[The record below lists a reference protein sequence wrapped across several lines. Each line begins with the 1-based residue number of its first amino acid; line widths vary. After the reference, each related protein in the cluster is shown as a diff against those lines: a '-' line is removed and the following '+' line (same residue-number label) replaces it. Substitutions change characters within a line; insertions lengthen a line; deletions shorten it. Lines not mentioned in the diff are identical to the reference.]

1 MKHKILLGGKNN
13 LIMDMF
19 FDHMDGEFDV
29 LTTSL
34 RYRDMSDHLSLFEPE
49 LFVYCVYNETL
60 DDCKRLIEFKRKL
73 TKHSVDLVFIG
84 DPDECEFL
92 QSETNNMAELV
103 LVKPLTAE
111 RIRSELLDYLEKLE
125 KLREEN
131 TRMQEELARKQEEE
145 RRKHILIIDD
155 DPRQLNI
162 IKEYLYE
169 KYDIATAISGKI
181 AYRFLEKKKTD
192 LILLDY
198 EMPVENGPQVLQHL
212 RESVDMENIPVI
224 FLTGTTDRE
233 KINQALALKPQGYL
247 LKPVDP
253 EKLLGTIEKY
263 LG

>member
-13 LIMDMF
+13 LIIDMF

-34 RYRDMSDHLSLFEPE
+34 RYRDTANHLSIFEPE
-49 LFVYCVYNETL
+49 LFAYCVYNETL
-60 DDCKRLIEFKRKL
+60 DDCKRLLELKRKL
-73 TKHSVDLVFIG
+73 AKQNVDLVFIG
-84 DPDECEFL
+84 DPEECEFL
-92 QSETNNMAELV
+92 QKETNNMADLV
-103 LVKPLTAE
+103 LLKPLTAE
-111 RIRSELLDYLEKLE
+111 RIRGELLDYMEQQE
-125 KLREEN
+125 KLREESS
-131 TRMQEELARKQEEE
+131 RLQEELAKKKEEE

-169 KYDIATAISGKI
+169 KYDVATAISGRI

-198 EMPVENGPQVLQHL
+198 EMPIENGPQVLQHL
-212 RESVDMENIPVI
+212 RENNDMTDVPVV

-233 KINQALALKPQGYL
+233 RISQALALKPQGYL

-263 LG
+263 IG

>member
-19 FDHMDGEFDV
+19 FDHMDGAFDV

-34 RYRDMSDHLSLFEPE
+34 RYRDMSDHLSIFEPE
-49 LFVYCVYNETL
+49 LFVYCVYNETM
-60 DDCKRLIEFKRKL
+60 DDCKRLMEFKRKL
-73 TKHSVDLVFIG
+73 TKQNVDLVFIG
-84 DPDECEFL
+84 DPEECEYL
-92 QSETNNMAELV
+92 QTETNHMAELV

-111 RIRSELLDYLEKLE
+111 RIRSEILDYLEKLE
-125 KLREEN
+125 KIREESL
-131 TRMQEELARKQEEE
+131 RIQAELAKKQEED

-181 AYRFLEKKKTD
+181 AYRFLEKKHTD

-198 EMPVENGPQVLQHL
+198 EMPVENGPQVLQNL
-212 RESVDMENIPVI
+212 RENHDMENIPVI